1 MAKSAA
7 KQISNVFVWI
17 IMGLLFI
24 ALAGFGIGS
33 FGGSA
38 NRVGQVGEVEITA
51 QDYARALE
59 QEIRAQIAQTRSPVN
74 LSDLRARGTDQ
85 AVLRSLVARAAL
97 EDQARQMGLSVSDE
111 DVALQITQ
119 IPSFQG
125 LDGAFDRDSYEFVLQ
140 QQGLSTSE
148 FEQTVREDTA
158 RAMLQT
164 GVVGAVTAPDLYV
177 DAIVAF
183 QGETRDATILTLT
196 EADLAEPLG
205 APSADNLQSYYDENP
220 QRFTRPEA
228 RRITYAWV
236 TPSQIIDSVEIAESA
251 LQELYDARLS
261 VYQQPERRLLERLA
275 FRSQDAAQAAFDAI
289 AAGETD
295 FDLLLEERDLTFED
309 VDIGEVARDDLDA
322 AVADAIF
329 ADTTSEII
337 GPLDTSLG
345 PALFRVNA
353 VLDAT
358 EVTFDEAREEL
369 REELA
374 NEAARRDIDA
384 QREEIDDLLASGAT
398 LEELPETTPMIVGS
412 IDYSPESEDGI
423 AAYDAFREAAE
434 AARDGDFPEMLDLS
448 DGGLFALRLDE
459 IVPPVLPPLAEIE
472 DEVAAAWR
480 VSALRDALAAQ
491 ADALVGQ
498 LALGATLEDLGDTRV
513 ETRLRRQDFLDAL
526 PPTLGPQLFQLG
538 TQGDVVAIP
547 AATAAY
553 IVRLDRVNSAARDDP
568 QTAIL
573 TQIIQ
578 QAVTQSM
585 AQDIFESYG
594 QALEGEAGITLDQ
607 AVINAVHAQ
616 FP

>member
-125 LDGAFDRDSYEFVLQ
+125 LDGAFDRNSYEFVLQ

-158 RAMLQT
+158 RALLQT

-205 APSADNLQSYYDENP
+205 APSADDLQSYYDENP

-329 ADTTSEII
+329 ADTISEII

>member
-24 ALAGFGIGS
+24 ALAGFGVGS

-125 LDGAFDRDSYEFVLQ
+125 LDGAFDRNSYEFVLQ

-158 RAMLQT
+158 RALLQT

-205 APSADNLQSYYDENP
+205 APSVDDLQSYYDENP

-480 VSALRDALAAQ
+480 VRALRDALAAQ